1 MTEENVGTM
10 DSKLRSDPA
19 LLTKRLWKGALHVLV
34 AATYVGLI
42 LVVFAQAHWFTGLIT
57 LGIVLVMQT
66 LRYIANAM
74 DRIAFTLSRRS
85 GEEHHANKPP
95 GLHRTSAVVVWLLI
109 QGCNAYV
116 IYVALAGVDRGFG
129 VRVGVA
135 LLAIEVVYFAIRF
148 INRRTV
154 YASASFGVS
163 DRSLVRQEPTFQAQR
178 ERERQ
183 RIDAK
188 LETLREMYE
197 KGEISVEAHSK
208 ARDKYL
214 VKHVMNLPDDET
226 NV

>member
-1 MTEENVGTM
+1 M
-10 DSKLRSDPA
+10 DSRLKSDPTI
-19 LLTKRLWKGALHVLV
+19 LTKRLWKGALHVLV

-42 LVVFAQAHWFTGLIT
+42 LVVFTQAHWFTGLIT
-57 LGIVLVMQT
+57 LGIVLVVQA
-66 LRYIANAM
+66 LRYIASAM

-85 GEEHHANKPP
+85 GEEHYANKSP
-95 GLHRTSAVVVWLLI
+95 GLHRASAVVVWLLI
-109 QGCNAYV
+109 QTCNAFM
-116 IYVALAGVDRGFG
+116 IYCVVADVNRVFG
-129 VRVGVA
+129 ARVGAA
-135 LLAIEVVYFAIRF
+135 LLGIECIYFAIRF

-163 DRSLVRQEPTFQAQR
+163 DRSLMRQGPTSQEQR

-197 KGEISVEAHSK
+197 KGEISVEAHLK